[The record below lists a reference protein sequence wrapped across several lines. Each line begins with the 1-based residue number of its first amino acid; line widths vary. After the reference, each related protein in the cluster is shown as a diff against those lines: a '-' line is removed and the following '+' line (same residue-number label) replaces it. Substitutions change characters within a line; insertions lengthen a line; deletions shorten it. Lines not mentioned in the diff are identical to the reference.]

1 VLSGFGP
8 SGGFVRAHRSL
19 RLVAALTLVVVPTLT
34 ATAATAAPGP
44 VSATAAPVLD
54 PFLAKQLDAAAAD
67 AQIPVMLRADTIQ
80 AALDAVQRAG
90 LTATQQ
96 WKQVAIAVAVG
107 TPAQI
112 RSAIQDPSV
121 RYVQGSQPI
130 DFFGTSDNDTTRETE
145 TRATLTGANGLGIDG
160 SGVTVAV
167 IDTGVDGTHP
177 YFNKGGATKV
187 VVNKRNNCPDKPITG
202 GVANSIPANPLTSDQ
217 CFQTVPTNDSDTGTA
232 GGHGTHVSGI
242 AAGYDAEAGP
252 ANLKLHGAA
261 PGAKLAVLSVNASD
275 AFIGA
280 DSALNWV
287 LDHHAAPCGAPATA
301 ACPPIKVVNN
311 SYGPQG
317 GGTFNAA
324 DATTILQRAL
334 VAQGVVVAWAAGNDG
349 AAAAGTNPPG
359 QDPTPGI
366 VMVASYDDGGVG
378 SKDNKTS
385 PFSSRGQAGNPTSWP
400 DVAAPGSMILSS
412 CRIHLALCAGNPSYD
427 NGDWQTISGTSMAT
441 PYIAGVVADL
451 FQAKPTLTPAQVEY
465 LLEDTAHKYIGG
477 APYVADPKSP
487 SGDTSS
493 YDKGHGLVD
502 VLAATGNALNTPVA
516 AYPVAPPPFVSCG
529 GNGLVLDRHG
539 DASLPEGPGSADG
552 VEVEKLSMSSDG
564 ANVTTTVQFVDFGA
578 VPPAGHTDGYY
589 TVYWTNAV
597 NGKAYALQATLP
609 DPTDIFAYFY
619 GEWDPAAQAFVS
631 GTTDVATGAVVTG
644 PHGTLTMTAPL
655 SGVGA
660 TVPTPLGQPASF
672 TDVNALISL
681 GEGVIGIGLAF
692 TAISDVAP
700 DAGTGPTWAVC
711 AAGEDMNGVA
721 IGAVDP
727 NAVVPEVPF
736 AVLLPLLGLAAG
748 GAVLLARRRRTA
760 V

>member
-1 VLSGFGP
+1 
-8 SGGFVRAHRSL
+8 VRAHRSL
-19 RLVAALTLVVVPTLT
+19 RLVAALALAVSPALIATGAAAAPAALT
-34 ATAATAAPGP
+34 AGAT
-44 VSATAAPVLD
+44 TQVLD
-54 PFLAKQLDAAAAD
+54 PLLAKQLDTAAAD

-80 AALDAVQRAG
+80 SALAAVQRAG

-96 WKQVAIAVAVG
+96 WTQVAIAVAVG
-107 TPAQI
+107 TPSQI
-112 RSAIQDPSV
+112 RSAAGDSSV
-121 RYVQGSQPI
+121 RYLQGSQPI
-130 DFFGTSDNDTTRETE
+130 EFFGNTDNDTTRETQ
-145 TRATLTGANGLGIDG
+145 TRATLTDPAGLGIDG
-160 SGVTVAV
+160 SGVTVAI

-202 GVANSIPANPLTSDQ
+202 GVANSIPPNPLTSDQ

-252 ANLKLHGAA
+252 AKLKLHGSA
-261 PGAKLAVLSVNASD
+261 PGAKLAVLSVNASE

-301 ACPPIKVVNN
+301 ACPPIKVINN
-311 SYGPQG
+311 SYGPSG
-317 GGTFNAA
+317 GGAFNAA

-349 AAAAGTNPPG
+349 PTAAGTNPPG

-378 SKDNKTS
+378 SHDNKTS

-412 CRIHLALCAGNPSYD
+412 CRAQLALCAGNPSYD

-441 PYIAGVVADL
+441 PYISGVVADL
-451 FQAKPTLTPAQVEY
+451 FQADPALTPAQVEY
-465 LLEDTAHKYIGG
+465 LLEDTAHKYVGG
-477 APYVADPKSP
+477 APYVVDPNNP
-487 SGDTSS
+487 ARTTSS

-502 VLAATGNALNTPVA
+502 VLAATGQALNTPVD
-516 AYPVAPPPFVSCG
+516 AYPAKPPAFVSCG
-529 GNGLVLDRHG
+529 GSGLVLDRVG
-539 DASLPEGPGSADG
+539 DASLPEGPASADG
-552 VEVEKLSMSSDG
+552 VDVEKLSMSSDG
-564 ANVTTTVQFVDFGA
+564 SNVTTTIQFVDFGA

-589 TVYWTNAV
+589 TVYWTNAT
-597 NGKAYALQATLP
+597 NGKSYAIQATLP
-609 DPTDIFAYFY
+609 DPTDIFAYSY
-619 GEWDPAAQAFVS
+619 GEWNPQAQDWVNTSNLGIAS
-631 GTTDVATGAVVTG
+631 GSVVTG

-655 SGVGA
+655 SGVA
-660 TVPTPLGQPASF
+660 AAVPSLSGEPASF
-672 TDVNALISL
+672 TDINALITL
-681 GEGVIGIGLAF
+681 GEGVLGGGVKF

-711 AAGEDMNGVA
+711 APGEDMNSVA
-721 IGAVDP
+721 IGAADP

-736 AVLLPLLGLAAG
+736 AILLPLLGLTIG
-748 GAVLLARRRRTA
+748 GGVLLSRRRSA
-760 V
+760 KG